1 MLDGLSSGEIELVGR
16 KVRLTHTDRIYFPE
30 AGITKGH
37 IMRYYLDISPLLLP
51 HLRDRPLNLE
61 RFPEGV
67 GAESFYQKNAPAFL
81 PSWLRTFPVDYPR
94 AHKINR
100 HVLVD
105 DAAGLIY
112 LANLGTITFHAFLS
126 RIDDLTHPDLLILD
140 VDPPDLAGL
149 TREESFKPVVETAF
163 LLREELLALG
173 MAPRVKT
180 TGKRGLHLGVSLD
193 RRSTYNEVRTALTE
207 LFTRLSERRPDLMS
221 RAVRK
226 EKRRHRVYLDA
237 LRMAMGATVAPPYTV
252 RATAVASISMPVTWE
267 ELATLEHS
275 QVYTVANALARVT
288 SVGDLW
294 APLVTPGA

>member
-1 MLDGLSSGEIELVGR
+1 MGR

-37 IMRYYLDISPLLLP
+37 IIRYYLDISPLLLP

-67 GAESFYQKNAPAFL
+67 GAESFYQKNAPTFF

-163 LLREELLALG
+163 LLREELLAL
-173 MAPRVKT
+173 
-180 TGKRGLHLGVSLD
+180 
-193 RRSTYNEVRTALTE
+193 VRQQ
-207 LFTRLSERRPDLMS
+207 
-221 RAVRK
+221 RAVIDGPATRS
-226 EKRRHRVYLDA
+226 VYLDEIET
-237 LRMAMGATVAPPYTV
+237 TVA
-252 RATAVASISMPVTWE
+252 A
-267 ELATLEHS
+267 
-275 QVYTVANALARVT
+275 
-288 SVGDLW
+288 
-294 APLVTPGA
+294 